1 MSPWETERDAVLI
14 RLGAA
19 KDAHTRVLALDELL
33 GLAASAPAELKPG
46 LASELPAWLADPDGG
61 VRAAALGLAA
71 EVLPVAEATPILGE
85 RLGDPDVRVR
95 VEAASLLADL
105 ARPELRG
112 SLARALEDEAF
123 EVRFEAA
130 RGMASLR
137 HAAGL
142 DVLLTALEDG
152 DWRYRALGALGEL
165 ADPRSIPA
173 VRKVFGRWFLNAF
186 ERARAATVLAILGEA
201 DAGAYLRKR
210 LKKRWSPDRAIVAEM
225 IGEAKVEGAREL
237 LERMVKNPKEPVR
250 GAAARGLGRLGGAG
264 VLEVLGAVL
273 DEAGLEPDYRLD
285 VLEGL
290 CLLRTEK
297 AHARVREV
305 LSSMEWSDA
314 KADLEAW
321 LRECSR
327 DMRDA

>member
-1 MSPWETERDAVLI
+1 MTPWETERDAVLI
-14 RLGAA
+14 RLGSA

-33 GLAASAPAELKPG
+33 VLAASAPEELKSG
-46 LASELPAWLADPDGG
+46 LASELPAWLADQDGG
-61 VRAAALGLAA
+61 VRAAALSLAS
-71 EVLPVAEATPILGE
+71 EVLPVQEVTPILGE

-105 ARPELRG
+105 VRPELRG

-137 HAAGL
+137 HPAGL
-142 DVLLTALEDG
+142 EVLLTALEDG

-165 ADPRSIPA
+165 ADPRSIPP
-173 VRKVFGRWFLNAF
+173 VRKVFGRWFLNVF

-225 IGEAKVEGAREL
+225 IGEAKVDGSREL
-237 LERMVKNPKEPVR
+237 LERMVRNPKEPAR
-250 GAAARGLGRLGGAG
+250 GAAARGLGRLGGEG
-264 VLEVLGAVL
+264 VLEVLVSVL
-273 DEAGLEPDYRLD
+273 ETPTLEPDHRLD
-285 VLEGL
+285 ILEGL
-290 CLLRTEK
+290 CLLRSGP
-297 AHARVREV
+297 AHAKVREV
-305 LSSMEWSDA
+305 LAGMEWSES

-321 LRECSR
+321 LRECAR